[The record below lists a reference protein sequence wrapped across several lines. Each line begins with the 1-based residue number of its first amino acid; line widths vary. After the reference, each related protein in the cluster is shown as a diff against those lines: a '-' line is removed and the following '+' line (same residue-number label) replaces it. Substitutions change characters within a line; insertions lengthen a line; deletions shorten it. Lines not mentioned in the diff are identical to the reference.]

1 MGQEIVIRSEVDRR
15 NDSICRF
22 TVDKTLCVG
31 SVSFTRKGETQG
43 APLAKKLFEIDGVAK
58 VSMIGHL
65 LIITKT
71 VNGDWREIGP
81 SVEAVLSAYLT
92 SGLALTSEQVF
103 DRMQLI
109 GRDPREKIQYLL
121 DHQINPGVSAHAGFV
136 ELVNVEDGIV
146 YLRMG
151 GGCQG
156 CGAADF
162 TLKAGIEAIIRQEV
176 PEVRQIID
184 VTDHA
189 AGMSPYFRPGKAS
202 SF

>member
-1 MGQEIVIRSEVDRR
+1 M
-15 NDSICRF
+15 
-22 TVDKTLCVG
+22 
-31 SVSFTRKGETQG
+31 
-43 APLAKKLFEIDGVAK
+43 
-58 VSMIGHL
+58 
-65 LIITKT
+65 
-71 VNGDWREIGP
+71 
-81 SVEAVLSAYLT
+81 EAVLSAYLI
-92 SGLALTSEQVF
+92 SGMALTSEQVL

-136 ELVNVEDGIV
+136 ELINVKDGIV

-162 TLKAGIEAIIRQEV
+162 TLKRGIEAIIRQEV

-189 AGMSPYFRPGKAS
+189 AGMNPYFQPSKAGNG
-202 SF
+202 FQR